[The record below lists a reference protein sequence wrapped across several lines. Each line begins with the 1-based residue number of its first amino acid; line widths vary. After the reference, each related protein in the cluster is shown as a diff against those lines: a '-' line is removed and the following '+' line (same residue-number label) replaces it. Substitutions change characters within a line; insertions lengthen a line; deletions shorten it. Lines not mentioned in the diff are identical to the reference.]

1 MLRCM
6 ELGIRPSDLS
16 YFEEGEIVDMLIER
30 ENDSAEYNYI
40 ATQEDFDR
48 F

>member
-1 MLRCM
+1 MLRCLEM
-6 ELGIRPSDLS
+6 GLKPSDLS
-16 YFEEGEIVDMLIER
+16 FFDYGEIFDMMIER
-30 ENDSAEYNYI
+30 DNDAAEYNYI